1 MILRKLWKTSNLTH
15 FTPKQG
21 IPQKISPGYLE
32 PMLDIPMLDLLMSCF
47 EKIFRKGKQ
56 VFPLPLTYPPNVGTV
71 PTIQLPNPK

>member
-32 PMLDIPMLDLLMSCF
+32 PMQVIPMLDLQMSCF
-47 EKIFRKGKQ
+47 GKIFRKGKQ
-56 VFPLPLTYPPNVGTV
+56 GYPLPLTFPPNAGTV
-71 PTIQLPNPK
+71 PITQ